1 MKLLATLKDG
11 EWWELQGDL
20 FGDSHSSPFSQ
31 TLPRSGMTRDGS
43 LFGLPTP
50 AHPTVAPVSSSL
62 PTPHAGLG
70 ERGRDGVYPNPRG
83 QQDLQHAISHLLLP
97 TPTVIDMGSNYTPDE
112 WEAWKAKQKV
122 NHGNGNGHG
131 ASLTQEAIS
140 LLPTPATVNGK
151 STRAMTAST
160 DNGRRSGGGQSSPP
174 GLEEVTSIISGH
186 WPDHM
191 PPPESLPPATV
202 ALLPTPTVQQG
213 RNATSG
219 RQPDAVFNTGTTLQ
233 DLVFDGTLSTGA
245 STSPPSGGG
254 NGPSTAPHQT
264 PLFPAPTDDHDSHLC
279 SSNG

>member
-202 ALLPTPTVQQG
+202 ALLPTETVNLLATPTTAPNNRASPEYG
-213 RNATSG
+213 YPTLL
-219 RQPDAVFNTGTTLQ
+219 DALNGE
-233 DLVFDGTLSTGA
+233 

-264 PLFPAPTDDHDSHLC
+264 PLFPAPTDDHDSPLYLW
-279 SSNG
+279 NG